1 MLGFFLISIM
11 KKFIIEIILEIM
23 QFSNYSVIEFYNCPL
38 FYPWILVPI
47 HKAPV
52 TSDIFH
58 LIKHLENVN

>member
-1 MLGFFLISIM
+1 
-11 KKFIIEIILEIM
+11 M